1 MAAPTDDRKNFMSTP
16 IQPQSAITLATD
28 IVAAYVS
35 NNSVPEDKLTDL
47 IKQVH
52 RTVRDADSE
61 TAGAAAGTEKPT
73 AAQIRKSIT
82 EDALI
87 SFIDGKPYKTLK
99 RHLTLKGLT
108 PDQYKL
114 KYGLPP
120 DYPMIASS
128 YSKQRSDLAK
138 MLGLGQRGRAASQA
152 EAKIDEIASEPIGTT
167 AAAPVEMPAEE
178 SKTTRRGSRRRAAAA
193 GEQATAP
200 KKPSRTRRA
209 SAAEEATAETA
220 PATPKA
226 RTAKSRQ
233 SASEEASNPGRSAKG
248 ATRKASGKS
257 RAKASRTKSGS
268 AKTGGTK
275 SSSAR
280 GARKG
285 QGEVAAQTA

>member
-1 MAAPTDDRKNFMSTP
+1 MSTP

-52 RTVRDADSE
+52 RTVRDADNE
-61 TAGAAAGTEKPT
+61 AADAAPEIEKPT
-73 AAQIRKSIT
+73 EAQIRKSIT
-82 EDALI
+82 ADALI

-108 PDQYKL
+108 PDQYKV

-167 AAAPVEMPAEE
+167 ASAAVETPPEETKPA
-178 SKTTRRGSRRRAAAA
+178 RRGSGRRTVARA
-193 GEQATAP
+193 ERAP
-200 KKPSRTRRA
+200 APEKPSRPRRA
-209 SAAEEATAETA
+209 SAAKRTAAEADAAA
-220 PATPKA
+220 PKARNAKARNAKSQQAASEDAGKPA
-226 RTAKSRQ
+226 RTAKTP
-233 SASEEASNPGRSAKG
+233 A
-248 ATRKASGKS
+248 RKASGKS
-257 RAKASRTKSGS
+257 RTKAGRAKSGGKS
-268 AKTGGTK
+268 GGR
-275 SSSAR
+275 S
-280 GARKG
+280 ARKG
-285 QGEVAAQTA
+285 HAEAAAQTA